1 MSKQPSKLIIID
13 LSNFIFRA
21 FYAIRP
27 LNTPDGTP
35 VNAVHGVLSMLL
47 KLLSDYQPTHLLI
60 AKDSGRDTFRR
71 EIYPDYKANRSE
83 TPAELIPQFAIIDQ
97 LIAAMQIPVVA
108 RAKFEADDV
117 IGSAVTQWKN
127 EFDSILVATG
137 DKDIMQFVD
146 DKVKILDTMKGQI
159 LGVEEV
165 IKKMG
170 VRPSQIVDYLSII
183 GDSSDNIPGMK
194 GIGPKGASKLLEEFT
209 TLEKCIEMR
218 ATFHGKKL
226 QDAFSLHLED
236 ALLSKKLVEIV
247 VNIDLGITPSM
258 SQYNFSPTPQLY
270 ELLHSLGFKSMLAKI
285 ESIRP
290 NPQAPAIAQNSFN
303 LIVVDDTQKLNAFE
317 QFLTGNTTFATH
329 LSYDSTDLFTRKIT
343 TFTIAG
349 EGSDVYFLSP
359 ANLSLNLD
367 NYLSQL
373 WPIPTKKIISANLK
387 EDFKYLLAHNIDI
400 QAKSFDITQA
410 HYVIDPGKNH
420 TPSSII
426 QELFQTDL
434 EELGG
439 HFGKQAYYALKAY
452 PLLLSKLEQ
461 LQLSSIY
468 FDVDT
473 PMLLILAKMELA
485 GVLLNGKFLRTLEEE
500 FESKLSSIEKSISN
514 QLQDGLNDINLKS
527 PKQVSELLF
536 EKLKLPIIRKT
547 KTGNSTDT
555 DVLQEL
561 AAMNLSEIPSLII
574 SYREIDKLLST
585 YVKALPQ
592 LINPT
597 SRRIHTIFSLST
609 AATGRL
615 SSLHPNLQNIPV
627 RTEEGR
633 KIRKAF
639 IATPGKL
646 LLSADYSQIELR
658 ILAHMSGDPKM
669 IQAFAHNEDIHR
681 QTAAEILA
689 IPLAAVTKEERSRA
703 KAVNFGL
710 MYGQSSFGLAQEL
723 GISRNDAKDYIIKY
737 FERFAGVKTYLDSL
751 REFCESHGHAQTL
764 QGRKRFIPEIH
775 SQNRNIKLFGE
786 RMAINSPIQGTAAD
800 LLKTAM
806 IRIEAEMNRL
816 HIKSKMLIQVHDEL
830 IFEVEESELGQMKQ
844 IVREKMENA
853 ATLKVPLKVDM
864 KIGVN

>member
-1 MSKQPSKLIIID
+1 M
-13 LSNFIFRA
+13 
-21 FYAIRP
+21 
-27 LNTPDGTP
+27 
-35 VNAVHGVLSMLL
+35 
-47 KLLSDYQPTHLLI
+47 
-60 AKDSGRDTFRR
+60 
-71 EIYPDYKANRSE
+71 
-83 TPAELIPQFAIIDQ
+83 
-97 LIAAMQIPVVA
+97 
-108 RAKFEADDV
+108 
-117 IGSAVTQWKN
+117 
-127 EFDSILVATG
+127 
-137 DKDIMQFVD
+137 
-146 DKVKILDTMKGQI
+146 
-159 LGVEEV
+159 
-165 IKKMG
+165 
-170 VRPSQIVDYLSII
+170 
-183 GDSSDNIPGMK
+183 
-194 GIGPKGASKLLEEFT
+194 
-209 TLEKCIEMR
+209 
-218 ATFHGKKL
+218 
-226 QDAFSLHLED
+226 
-236 ALLSKKLVEIV
+236 
-247 VNIDLGITPSM
+247 
-258 SQYNFSPTPQLY
+258 
-270 ELLHSLGFKSMLAKI
+270 
-285 ESIRP
+285 
-290 NPQAPAIAQNSFN
+290 
-303 LIVVDDTQKLNAFE
+303 
-317 QFLTGNTTFATH
+317 
-329 LSYDSTDLFTRKIT
+329 
-343 TFTIAG
+343 
-349 EGSDVYFLSP
+349 
-359 ANLSLNLD
+359 
-367 NYLSQL
+367 
-373 WPIPTKKIISANLK
+373 
-387 EDFKYLLAHNIDI
+387 
-400 QAKSFDITQA
+400 
-410 HYVIDPGKNH
+410 
-420 TPSSII
+420 
-426 QELFQTDL
+426 
-434 EELGG
+434 
-439 HFGKQAYYALKAY
+439 
-452 PLLLSKLEQ
+452 
-461 LQLSSIY
+461 
-468 FDVDT
+468 
-473 PMLLILAKMELA
+473 
-485 GVLLNGKFLRTLEEE
+485 
-500 FESKLSSIEKSISN
+500 
-514 QLQDGLNDINLKS
+514 
-527 PKQVSELLF
+527 
-536 EKLKLPIIRKT
+536 
-547 KTGNSTDT
+547 
-555 DVLQEL
+555 
-561 AAMNLSEIPSLII
+561 
-574 SYREIDKLLST
+574 
-585 YVKALPQ
+585 KALPQ

-864 KIGVN
+864 KIGVNWFDLK